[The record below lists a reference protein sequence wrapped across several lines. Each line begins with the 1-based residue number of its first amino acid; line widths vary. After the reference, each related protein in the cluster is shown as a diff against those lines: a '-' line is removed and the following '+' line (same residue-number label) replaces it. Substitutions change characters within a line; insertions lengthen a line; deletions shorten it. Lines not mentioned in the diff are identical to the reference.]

1 MRYNSEV
8 DVKEVLGIESWR
20 NLSKDTFLRFLAAM
34 PEIDKEVAL
43 QLIGQI
49 PEITTFAKVA
59 LDDAA
64 KAYDGLLASNARSME
79 MVHQIHLERLAILK
93 AELDKDLDPEERL
106 HVLEDIR
113 DVHSSALL
121 KDTEN
126 KKFLSEQFDKRL
138 GVALAA
144 AVSVVAVVFAATK
157 SGNKPGV
164 GVGRVL
170 AA

>member
-1 MRYNSEV
+1 MRYTSEV

-34 PEIDKEVAL
+34 PEIDREVAL

-49 PEITTFAKVA
+49 PEITMFAKVA

-79 MVHQIHLERLAILK
+79 MDHLIRMERLAILR
-93 AELDKDLDPEERL
+93 AELDKDLSPEVRL
-106 HVLEDIR
+106 RVLHDIR
-113 DVHSSALL
+113 DVHESADQ

-126 KKFLSEQFDKRL
+126 KKFLSEQFEKRL
-138 GVALAA
+138 GAGLVVAA
-144 AVSVVAVVFAATK
+144 SVAAVVFGVAK
-157 SGNKPGV
+157 SGAKQG
-164 GVGRVL
+164 G
-170 AA
+170 AASRLYAA